1 MMVESAVRQRGL
13 GLRARTSL
21 AFALLALV
29 LSMSLAF
36 MTYELTRRYL
46 LSKREDLATQQ
57 AVANARAASRLL
69 RDQTV
74 DPTAVLV
81 NLSSGTDARAV
92 LQLRGRWY
100 AASVDAGR
108 DLVPEPL
115 RSLEGPKTER
125 QRVDDGGDPAV
136 VVAVPI
142 EPGVGVYYEINPL
155 GELSTTLR
163 TLGII
168 LAIAATATTV
178 LGAFVGFLTSRRV
191 LKPIDA
197 MANAAVAIAGGD
209 RDAHLTSSDRDLEP
223 FVDSFNDMVDALR
236 QRIDREARFASDV
249 SHELRTPLTATRAA
263 IDVLDRRVDERAR
276 PALDTLRR
284 QTERFERLV
293 LDLLEISRFDAS
305 PSTASLE
312 TLDPVTLVQ
321 TVLDHTGRVEV
332 PVDVDASAPRTVRL
346 DRRRIERVLTNLL
359 DNADHYAG
367 GAVRIGISARG
378 STLVIDVDDEGPGI
392 ASDEKVHVF
401 ERFHRGDASR
411 TSDAPG
417 TGLGLAIA
425 AEHCGV
431 HGGRLTVADGPRG
444 GARFRIEL
452 PVMS

>member
-1 MMVESAVRQRGL
+1 M
-13 GLRARTSL
+13 
-21 AFALLALV
+21 
-29 LSMSLAF
+29 
-36 MTYELTRRYL
+36 
-46 LSKREDLATQQ
+46 
-57 AVANARAASRLL
+57 
-69 RDQTV
+69 
-74 DPTAVLV
+74 
-81 NLSSGTDARAV
+81 
-92 LQLRGRWY
+92 
-100 AASVDAGR
+100 
-108 DLVPEPL
+108 
-115 RSLEGPKTER
+115 
-125 QRVDDGGDPAV
+125 

-392 ASDEKVHVF
+392 GSDEKVHVF